1 MKYLLPL
8 LFFSLPAF
16 AFKVDLSGNIE
27 AQGRKT
33 WNNEDAKK
41 ELFQDWDNSEFYMLY
56 GNLGGKVDVKGGSR
70 FEANWLVRHSYS
82 ELYSPENPAQ
92 DEYLVTNVFTFPR
105 TLVARDIFKL
115 QYEKQENNYR
125 TDSVLNKFI
134 YQWNFEEHRFT
145 IGRMFINYGQGEI
158 FNPLNP
164 FNQPT
169 ALNSITN
176 FAQGND
182 GVNFTFYA
190 NDKHTLNFYF
200 LGDKSIENYEGQ
212 IDKTV
217 WLHGEYSYS
226 EQLQL
231 DYVLGEDQNRH
242 KIGGQFTYLADEA
255 MIFGQ
260 LLYQSDYVNM
270 KKSHNLWDILLGYD
284 EQMNSKWHLRIE
296 GGYQK
301 RNRMQPEGFNLN
313 NRFLPTE
320 YFLAIANKY
329 EIHPLVNLSGTIIT
343 DIKSGFTYLV
353 AKSTFSLS
361 HNTEAELF
369 AFSPI
374 SKGEGE
380 EFPVQKLVTT
390 DVGLTLRAFF

>member
-1 MKYLLPL
+1 MKYLLAFFLFPL
-8 LFFSLPAF
+8 SALAV
-16 AFKVDLSGNIE
+16 KVDLSGNLE

-33 WNNEDAKK
+33 WNNEEAKQ
-41 ELFQDWDNSEFYMLY
+41 ELMQGWDHSEFYMLY
-56 GNLGGKVDVKGGSR
+56 GNLGAKIDIKGGSR
-70 FEANWLVRHSYS
+70 FEANWLVRHTYS
-82 ELYSPENPAQ
+82 DLYQPDTPGQ
-92 DEYLVTNVFTFPR
+92 DEYLVTSVFTFPQ

-115 QYEKQENNYR
+115 QYEKQENKYR
-125 TDSVLNKFI
+125 TDSVLNKFM

-200 LGDKSIENYEGQ
+200 LGDKSIDNYEGQ
-212 IDKTV
+212 IDKTL
-217 WLHGEYSYS
+217 WLHGEYAYS
-226 EQLQL
+226 DKLQF
-231 DYVLGEDQNRH
+231 DYVIGEDQNRQ
-242 KIGGQFTYLADEA
+242 KVGGQFTYLAEEA
-255 MIFGQ
+255 MIFAQ
-260 LLYQSDYVNM
+260 LLYQSDYVTN
-270 KKSHNLWDILLGYD
+270 KKSHNLWDVLLGYD
-284 EQMNSKWHLRIE
+284 EQLTSKWHLRIE

-301 RNRMQPEGFNLN
+301 RNRLQTGMNLN

-320 YFLAIANKY
+320 YFLAVANKY
-329 EIHPLVNLSGTIIT
+329 EVHPLVNVSGTVVT
-343 DIKSGFTYLV
+343 DVKSGFTYLV
-353 AKSTFSLS
+353 AKSTISLS
-361 HNTEAELF
+361 NNTEAEFF
-369 AFSPI
+369 AFSPVI
-374 SKGEGE
+374 KGEGE